1 VNNFTINDEYSLWFL
16 IFFEFKFLFRMQVHF
31 IAIGGAAMHN
41 LALALHKKGHTV
53 TGSDDEIFEPSKSRL
68 EKAGLLPSAVG
79 WFPEK
84 IHARLDAIILGMH
97 ARSDNPELIRAQEL
111 GIRIYS
117 YPEFMYH
124 ETTDKIRAV
133 VGGSHGKTTITSMIM
148 HVLKHSQRQFDY
160 LVGSLVEGFD
170 TMVGLDE
177 ASTTAVMEGDEYLAS
192 SLQPVPKFHLY
203 HPHIALISGIAWD
216 HMNVFPTFENYK
228 EQFRLFIETIKPG
241 GTLVWCSEDAV
252 LAEVVDA
259 VKRTDIQK
267 RAYGLPNHRV
277 MNGNTVLIRTD
288 GSEVPLQVF
297 GNHNLMNLE
306 GARLVCEALG
316 LTSEEFYSAIV
327 HFKGAAKRLE
337 VLVKD
342 EQRVVFRDFAH
353 SPSKVKAT
361 VQAVQA
367 QFPQQN
373 FACVLELHTFSSLNK
388 DFLKEYAGS
397 MQDATEAVVFYNP
410 QTIAHKRLQPIHP
423 EEVKEAF
430 QQPSLHVITDVKQLK
445 AYFQSLNQQ
454 KRSVLLMS
462 SGNWGGISVEQ
473 IWNE

>member
-1 VNNFTINDEYSLWFL
+1 MSDENSLWFL
-16 IFFEFKFLFRMQVHF
+16 IFFGFKLLFHMHVHF

-68 EKAGLLPSAVG
+68 EKAGLLPPAVG

-84 IHARLDAIILGMH
+84 IHAGLDAIILGMH

-111 GIRIYS
+111 GIRMYS

-148 HVLKHSQRQFDY
+148 HVLKHSQRRFDY

-170 TMVGLDE
+170 TMVGLDV
-177 ASTTAVMEGDEYLAS
+177 ASTMAVMEGDEYLAS
-192 SLQPVPKFHLY
+192 PLQPVPKFHLY

-228 EQFRLFIETIKPG
+228 EQFRIFIETIEPG
-241 GTLVWCSEDAV
+241 GTLVWCSEDLV
-252 LAEVVDA
+252 LAEVVDS

-267 RAYGLPNHRV
+267 LAYRLPNHRV
-277 MNGNTVLIRTD
+277 VNGNTVLIRPD

-316 LTSEEFYSAIV
+316 VSSEEFYSAITQ
-327 HFKGAAKRLE
+327 FKGAAKRLE

-342 EQRVVFRDFAH
+342 EHRVVFRDFAH

-410 QTIAHKRLQPIHP
+410 QTIAHKRLQPIQP
-423 EEVKEAF
+423 EEVKEDF
-430 QQPSLHVITDVKQLK
+430 QQSTLRVITDPEELRNY
-445 AYFQSLNQQ
+445 ARELHAAR
-454 KRSVLLMS
+454 RSVLLMS
-462 SGNWGGISVEQ
+462 SGNWGGVDMQTIFQ
-473 IWNE
+473 P